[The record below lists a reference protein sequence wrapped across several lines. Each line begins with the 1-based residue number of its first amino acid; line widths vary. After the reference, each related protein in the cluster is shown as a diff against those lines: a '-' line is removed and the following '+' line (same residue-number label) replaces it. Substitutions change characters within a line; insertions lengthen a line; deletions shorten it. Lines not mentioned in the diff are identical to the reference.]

1 MFSHNS
7 PYKKGDKMSSS
18 DKTKKALQSLGLT
31 DYEARAYLS
40 LVEFGLL
47 TANEVSGNSN
57 VPYSKSH
64 TVLSGLEAKGWI
76 TVEPGRPGRYKAR
89 PPTDALEASR
99 SQLLG
104 RMKIQEDQVIS
115 ELTPLY
121 EGRSDREKPDIWIIR
136 GEMNILR
143 KLREITNKAQREIM
157 ISLPAVSKELVQLL
171 GVSLMRLQGSSIKVT
186 VMSTRDMEE
195 DVKSMAA
202 FANIRVRDKMYGGG
216 VIVDERDTMLFI
228 GEENKPKEIF
238 AIWSDHVGLTRL
250 AKDYFQ
256 YIWNSS
262 DTLKT

>member
-1 MFSHNS
+1 MQ
-7 PYKKGDKMSSS
+7 SSE
-18 DKTKKALQSLGLT
+18 KTKKALQSLGLT
-31 DYEARAYLS
+31 DYEASAYLS
-40 LVEFGLL
+40 LVEFGPL
-47 TANEVSGNSN
+47 TANEVSGSSN
-57 VPYSKSH
+57 VPYSKCH
-64 TVLSGLEAKGWI
+64 TTLSGLEGKGWI
-76 TVEPGRPGRYKAR
+76 TVEPGRPGRYSAR
-89 PPTDALEASR
+89 PPADALEASR
-99 SQLLG
+99 AQLLG
-104 RMKIQEDQVIS
+104 KMKTQEDQVIS

-121 EGRSDREKPDIWIIR
+121 ERRSDREKPDIWIIR

-143 KLREITNKAQREIM
+143 KLREIMNKAQREIM

-171 GVSLMRLQGSSIKVT
+171 EVSLMRFQGSGVKVT

-195 DVKSMAA
+195 DIRNLAELA
-202 FANIRVRDKMYGGG
+202 QIRVRDKMYGGG

-262 DTLKT
+262 DTLSVEGTGQVKEVG